1 MNAAAQTL
9 LSGGIFFYPLQ
20 CLNFQPGHSTLWVK
34 QKHAAPALQSS
45 CYPRQ
50 QGYGWISILEN
61 QYNLFHF
68 KHFLCNNNKK
78 AGLQT
83 GTPMVKGRG
92 IAIKKRIRSAFLKI
106 LLSRR
111 YKNFIKFGTA
121 GHMQSKAYLFHEGE
135 PAQRCYLVAKGCLK
149 LSKLN
154 LQGREVIIR
163 YISSGEMTATPIVL
177 RGGVYPVTAQAIKE
191 TEVISWDRSGFLKIA
206 REHPEITLDLIT
218 LLFERMEDLQQR
230 YLDLCSEQAPRRI
243 AKFMISLMA
252 STGRKKR
259 MEFISICP

>member
-1 MNAAAQTL
+1 
-9 LSGGIFFYPLQ
+9 LQ
-20 CLNFQPGHSTLWVK
+20 LKKDSDP
-34 QKHAAPALQSS
+34 
-45 CYPRQ
+45 
-50 QGYGWISILEN
+50 
-61 QYNLFHF
+61 
-68 KHFLCNNNKK
+68 HFLN
-78 AGLQT
+78 
-83 GTPMVKGRG
+83 
-92 IAIKKRIRSAFLKI
+92 I

-121 GHMQSKAYLFHEGE
+121 RHMQSKAYLFHEGE

-191 TEVISWDRSGFLKIA
+191 TEVISWDRRGFLKIA

-252 STGRKKR
+252 STGRKKENGIYIDIPLSR
-259 MEFISICP
+259 QNIADHIGASMFTVSRTLSDWEKNGWLKSSRQNVTITDPDALKALVKQ